1 MTESLPREFVELMA
15 MVRGYQRSR
24 AVTVAAE
31 LGVAD
36 LLRDG
41 PRGVDD
47 LATAT
52 STDPS
57 ALYRLLRALAAVG
70 VFVELADRR
79 FALSAMGE
87 FLRRDHPMSM
97 DPAARMFGA
106 DYQWRAWGALRHS
119 VETGENAALH
129 ALGMDVWEYRR
140 RHPEHSELF
149 DATMRTLSS
158 ADNSGVLEAHDFGRY
173 AVVADIGGGTG
184 AVLAAVLAA
193 HPGVRGILFDQPHVV
208 ANAEGVQRAVAD
220 RVTVVPGDFFDGV
233 PAGADA
239 YLLVRILHDWEDD
252 DALRILRN
260 VRAAMT
266 PDARLVVV
274 DSVLGPPNE
283 DPLATFLDLMM
294 LVSAGGRERTEQE
307 WTALLAEAGLELVGV
322 RRATRTRHVIEARC
336 SDAPPAGS
344 RAAPR

>member
-1 MTESLPREFVELMA
+1 MTGSLPGEFVELLA
-15 MVRGYQRSR
+15 MVRGYQPSR

-47 LATAT
+47 LAAVT
-52 STDPS
+52 STDAP
-57 ALYRLLRALAAVG
+57 ALYRLLRALAALG
-70 VFVELADRR
+70 VFTELPDRR

-87 FLRRDHPMSM
+87 FLRRDHPLSV

-106 DYQWRAWGALRHS
+106 DYQWQAWGALRHS
-119 VETGENAALH
+119 VDTGSTAAVH

-140 RHPEHSELF
+140 RHPEHGDVF

-158 ADNSGVLEAHDFGRY
+158 GDNPGLLAAHDFERY
-173 AVVADIGGGTG
+173 QLIADVGGGTG

-193 HPGVRGILFDQPHVV
+193 HPDLRGILFDQAHVV
-208 ANAEGVQRAVAD
+208 ANADGVLRAAGVAD
-220 RVTVVPGDFFDGV
+220 RATVVAGDFFDGV

-239 YLLVRILHDWEDD
+239 YLLVRILHDWQDD
-252 DALRILRN
+252 EALRILRT
-260 VRAAMT
+260 VCAAMT
-266 PDARLVVV
+266 PDARLIVV

-283 DPLATFLDLMM
+283 DPLAKFLDLMM
-294 LVSAGGRERTEQE
+294 LVSAGGRERTHAE
-307 WTALLAEAGLELVGV
+307 WRALLAEAGLEIVDV
-322 RRATRTRHVIEARC
+322 RRATPTRHVIEARRVG
-336 SDAPPAGS
+336 A
-344 RAAPR
+344 